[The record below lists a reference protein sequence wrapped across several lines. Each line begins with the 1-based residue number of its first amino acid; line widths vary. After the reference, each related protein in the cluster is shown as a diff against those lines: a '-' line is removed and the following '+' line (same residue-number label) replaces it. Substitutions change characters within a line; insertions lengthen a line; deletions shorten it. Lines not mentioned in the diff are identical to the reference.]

1 MPHDC
6 VQCCGSVVQKF
17 PGAGERERAA
27 GGVKAIPDLQ
37 GEPPRRLS
45 DGQKHVI
52 TVWDCTLC
60 FGYEIIT

>member
-17 PGAGERERAA
+17 PARGGAGA
-27 GGVKAIPDLQ
+27 GGRGGQTIPDRQ
-37 GEPPRRLS
+37 GELSRRLS
-45 DGQKHVI
+45 DGQKYVI
-52 TVWDCTLC
+52 TDWDYTLR